1 MERFGIGFVLQ
12 FCFVDGAEFEPP
24 GCADNFAGE
33 EFFETRGG
41 GKLLEEGV
49 AHMTMGFNHG
59 KRNEIAFG
67 VEAEFGGVLGDG
79 GFALGS
85 GGSGG
90 VDSVV
95 SIGEDLVGGGHDL
108 TVEDVWAADAGGRV
122 QMVEGIKT
130 NYFFWT

>member
-1 MERFGIGFVLQ
+1 
-12 FCFVDGAEFEPP
+12 VDGAEFKPP

-41 GKLLEEGV
+41 GKLLEEGI
-49 AHMTMGFNHG
+49 ADMTMGFDHG
-59 KRNEIAFG
+59 KGNEIAFG

-90 VDSVV
+90 VDCVV

-108 TVEDVWAADAGGRV
+108 TVEDVWAADAAGR
-122 QMVEGIKT
+122 GK
-130 NYFFWT
+130 